1 MFILVTF
8 QRGLLKSQLISKT
21 KSIPN
26 LSAQSGHQSSRKTL
40 MLKCGGCEHGS
51 KEGLKGKQQ
60 KIRV

>member
-26 LSAQSGHQSSRKTL
+26 LSAQSGHQSSKKDINAQLWGLWTWQQGGVKRKTT
-40 MLKCGGCEHGS
+40 EN
-51 KEGLKGKQQ
+51 
-60 KIRV
+60 